1 LKEIV
6 ILSGK
11 GGTGKTSLSA
21 ALCDLA
27 QDNGTGSGR
36 LVIVDADVDAS
47 NLQLLLKP
55 EILEEGNFTGSDV
68 AWIDPAICSLC
79 GICQEVCRFEAVNLQ
94 EGQYVIDRF
103 ACEGCAACFYQCPEG
118 AIKMQNRTAGEWYQS
133 SSRFGMM
140 FHAHLYA
147 GQENS
152 GKLVAF
158 IKEKA
163 KSYAGEIKPE
173 LVLVDGPPGVGCPV
187 ISAISGADFALMAAE
202 PSLAGIHDLERV
214 LDTAN
219 QFQVPAG
226 VVINKFDMNDS
237 GTVEIHKLCQERN
250 IEIFGEIPFDL
261 NVTRA
266 MVSGNPVTSVF
277 PESPASQVLRDIWYR
292 LLEESSLEP

>member
-1 LKEIV
+1 MKEV
-6 ILSGK
+6 VVLSGK

-27 QDNGTGSGR
+27 QNNGIGENG

-47 NLQLLLKP
+47 NLQLILSP
-55 EILEEGNFTGSDV
+55 EILEEGEFSGSDL
-68 AWIDPAICSLC
+68 AWINPAICSQC
-79 GICQEVCRFEAVNLQ
+79 GTCQEVCRFEAVNLQ
-94 EGQYVIDRF
+94 DGQYVIDRF
-103 ACEGCAACFYQCPEG
+103 ACEGCAACYYQCPEG
-118 AIKMQNRTAGEWYQS
+118 AIEMQKRTAGEWYQS

-163 KSYAGEIKPE
+163 RAFAGESNPE

-219 QFQVPAG
+219 QFNVPAG
-226 VVINKFDMNDS
+226 VVINKFDINKS
-237 GTVEIHKLCQERN
+237 GTEKIHQICRERK
-250 IEIFGEIPFDL
+250 IGILGQIPFDL

-266 MVSGNPVTSVF
+266 MVSGNPVTSIF
-277 PESPASQVLRDIWYR
+277 PESPASQAINEIWNQLR
-292 LLEESSLEP
+292 E